1 MPDLS
6 IIIVNYNVKEFIL
19 NLLDSIDKCSPEI
32 SREVIVVDNNSDD
45 GSVEAIQK
53 LRPDV
58 KLIANKNN
66 VGFGK
71 ANNQGLEICK
81 GKFILLLNPDTIVK
95 EDTFR
100 LLIEKF
106 SSTPDLGMAG
116 CKVLNPDGTL
126 QLACRRSF
134 PGPWTSFTKVTG
146 LSRFFPKSKLFAR
159 YNLTFKDENE
169 SYEVD
174 AISGCFMFIKREVYE
189 KIGGFDPVFFMYGE
203 DLDLCYRVQ
212 QAGFKV
218 YYFHDTEIIHYK
230 GESTKRS
237 SIDETKVFYNAMNLF
252 VKKHLSSSLLVSLIL
267 QLAIFARKILAFLN
281 VYRLILISV
290 FVDFVIMFFALML
303 AENLWNKPGWNGFP
317 AEVKPIVYF
326 VPAFLQTLVSSLSG
340 VYKKN
345 SMSILKSLI
354 SLTLGFLLLTSL
366 TFFFKQYA
374 FSRFVALLTYVIAG
388 FSFISWRIIFKLIFK
403 VGLTFSSDKKKA
415 LIVGTNENGLN
426 IAVKLKNSLHHL
438 YQVTGFIDETTKS
451 IGEEIGEFEVIGS
464 IENIHKVVDEN
475 QIEKVIFSAGQLSF
489 DKMFTIVSKLQGRNI
504 EFQVAGS
511 NQDFLVGKSNVT
523 MLENIP
529 LLDLNYNISKPAHK
543 ITKRFFD
550 LSLAA
555 GLMILFPFIWLV
567 AKLFWNNTGLLKMI
581 KNIPAVFTGK
591 KSFVGPEVKE
601 NSNGLFLGKSGVT
614 GMWFL
619 DHQES
624 NESEKEKLDIYYA
637 KNQNIWLDMEI
648 LGRTIS
654 QFVFRNNK

>member
-6 IIIVNYNVKEFIL
+6 IIVVNYNVKEFIL

-32 SREVIVVDNNSDD
+32 TREIIVVDNNSDD

-58 KLIANKNN
+58 KLIANKSNL
-66 VGFGK
+66 GFGK
-71 ANNQGLEICK
+71 ANNQGLEISR

-100 LLIEKF
+100 LMIKKF
-106 SSTPDLGMAG
+106 ESKSELGMAG
-116 CKVLNPDGTL
+116 CKVLNPNGTL

-134 PGPWTSFTKVTG
+134 PGPWISFTKVTG
-146 LSRFFPKSKLFAR
+146 LSKMFPKSKLFAR
-159 YNLTFKDENE
+159 YNLTYKNENE
-169 SYEVD
+169 SCEVD
-174 AISGCFMFIKREVYE
+174 AISGCFMFIKRGVYE

-212 QAGFKV
+212 QSGYRV

-230 GESTKRS
+230 GESTRRS
-237 SIDETKVFYNAMNLF
+237 SIDETKVFYQAMNLF
-252 VKKHLSSSLLVSLIL
+252 VKKHFSSSILVSIIL

-281 VYRLILISV
+281 VYRLILVSV
-290 FVDFVIMFFALML
+290 IADFAIMNIALVV
-303 AENLWNKPGWNGFP
+303 AENIWNKPGWYGFP
-317 AEVKPIVYF
+317 SEIKPMVYLI
-326 VPAFLQTLVSSLSG
+326 PASLQTLVSSLSG
-340 VYKKN
+340 VYKKK
-345 SMSILKSLI
+345 SMSVLKSMVALI
-354 SLTLGFLLLTSL
+354 LGFLILTSL
-366 TFFFKQYA
+366 TFFFKQFA

-388 FSFISWRIIFKLIFK
+388 GLFISWRILFKLVFK
-403 VGLTFSSDKKKA
+403 IGLAFSSEKKKT
-415 LIVGTNENGLN
+415 LIVGTNKSGLK
-426 IAVKLKNSLHHL
+426 ISIKLNNSLHHL
-438 YQVTGFIDETTKS
+438 YQVIGFIDETRKS
-451 IGEEIGEFEVIGS
+451 IGQKIGDFEVVGS
-464 IENIHKVVDEN
+464 IENIHKIVEEKKV
-475 QIEKVIFSAGQLSF
+475 EKVIFSAGQLSF
-489 DKMFTIVSKLQGRNI
+489 DKMFTIVSKLQGKNI

-550 LSLAA
+550 LSLST
-555 GLMILFPFIWLV
+555 GLLLLFPLFYFFVKLIWE
-567 AKLFWNNTGLLKMI
+567 KPDLLKMI
-581 KNIPAVFTGK
+581 KNIPSVFTGE

-601 NSNGLFLGKSGVT
+601 NSNSLFLGKPGIT
-614 GMWFL
+614 GLWFL

-624 NESEKEKLDIYYA
+624 NKSEKEKLDIYYA
-637 KNQNIWLDMEI
+637 KNQNIWFDIEI

-654 QFVFRNNK
+654 QFMFRNNK